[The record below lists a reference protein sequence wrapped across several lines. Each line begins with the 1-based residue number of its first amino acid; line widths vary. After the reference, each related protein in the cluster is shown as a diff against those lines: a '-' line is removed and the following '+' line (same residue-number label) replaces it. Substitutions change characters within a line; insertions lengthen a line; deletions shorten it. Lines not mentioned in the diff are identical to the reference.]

1 MKTIKRTIKINLPPP
16 VVFALL
22 TDAQNDERWMFA
34 MTGTDLLTPGEM
46 HKGSKVICKFGIG
59 PITTMRASAFIEEF
73 DPGRRFVRTRVGGV
87 MAMKG
92 EFAVVLDEGGTRFDW
107 TMEVGMRIP
116 FIGLL
121 LDPLLAAW
129 MDMSVAV
136 SMKKFKALVE
146 SGQLAAAPETEN
158 VAYNS

>member
-1 MKTIKRTIKINLPPP
+1 MKTIKRSIKINLPPP
-16 VVFALL
+16 AVFALL

-34 MTGTDLLTPGEM
+34 MTGTDLLTPGAM
-46 HKGSKVICKFGIG
+46 RQGSEVICKFGIG
-59 PITTMRASAFIEEF
+59 PITTMRASAVIEEF
-73 DPGRRFVRTRVGGV
+73 EPGLRFVRKRVGGA
-87 MAMKG
+87 MSMKG
-92 EFAVVLDEGGTRFDW
+92 EFAVAADEGGTRFDW

-116 FIGLL
+116 VLGLL

-129 MDMSVAV
+129 MDMSIAV

-146 SGQLAAAPETEN
+146 SRQLTPAPETEH

>member
-1 MKTIKRTIKINLPPP
+1 MKTINRTININLPPP

-22 TDAQNDERWMFA
+22 TDPQNDERWMFG
-34 MTGTDLLTPGEM
+34 MTGTDLLTPGAM
-46 HKGSKVICKFGIG
+46 HKGTKVICKFGVG
-59 PITTMRASAFIEEF
+59 PITTMRASAVIEEF
-73 DPGRRFVRTRVGGV
+73 DAGRRFVRTRVGGV

-92 EFAVVLDEGGTRFDW
+92 EFTVLPDEGGTRFDW
-107 TMEVGMRIP
+107 TMDVGMRIP

-129 MDMSVAV
+129 MDMSIAV

-146 SGQLAAAPETEN
+146 SGQLAAQETGN

>member
-1 MKTIKRTIKINLPPP
+1 MKTIKRTIKINLPLP

-22 TDAQNDERWMFA
+22 TDAHNDQRWMFG
-34 MTGTDLLTPGEM
+34 MTGTDLLTPGAM

-59 PITTMRASAFIEEF
+59 PITTMRASAVIEEF
-73 DPGRRFVRTRVGGV
+73 DPGRRFVRTRVGG
-87 MAMKG
+87 AMSMRG
-92 EFAVVLDEGGTRFDW
+92 EFAVVPDDGGTRFDW

-129 MDMSVAV
+129 MDMSIAV

-146 SGQLAAAPETEN
+146 SGKLAAAPETEN